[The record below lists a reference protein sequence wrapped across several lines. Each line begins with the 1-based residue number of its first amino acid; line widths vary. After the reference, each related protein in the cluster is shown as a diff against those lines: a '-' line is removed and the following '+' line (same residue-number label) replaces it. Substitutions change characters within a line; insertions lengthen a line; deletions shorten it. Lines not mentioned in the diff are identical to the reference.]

1 MNPSASTPPLALLF
15 PGQGSQQIGM
25 GVDLSEVSA
34 SAARTFAEAESVLGW
49 SVLSLC
55 AEGPMERLTATE
67 HLQPILLTVGV
78 AAYRV
83 WAERMGPDW
92 RPAATLGHS
101 LGEFSALVAAE
112 ALSFEQALTLVELRG
127 KAMAEAVPAGDGG
140 MAAVIG
146 LDAEQVEQICATEAQ
161 GEILCVANLNAPGQV
176 VVSGHLSA
184 LVRARSSFKQAGARG
199 VIPLKVSS
207 PFHCALMGPAAT
219 RLADALASIDLQAPR
234 CPVLSNVTGRPHG
247 GPVAM
252 RKALEAQVV
261 QTVFWTDCVS
271 WVLDQGVRHFVELGP
286 GRVLAGLLRRIDRSA
301 RCLALADPLGLD
313 RLDAFL
319 VEEAA

>member
-1 MNPSASTPPLALLF
+1 MTPPESTPPLALLF

-25 GVDLSEVSA
+25 GVGLSEVNA
-34 SAARTFAEAESVLGW
+34 SAAQTFAEAESVLGW

-55 AEGPMERLTATE
+55 GEGPMERLTATE
-67 HLQPILLTVGV
+67 HLQPTLLTVSV
-78 AAYRV
+78 AAYR
-83 WAERMGPDW
+83 ALLDRMGPDW
-92 RPAATLGHS
+92 LPAATLGHS
-101 LGEFSALVAAE
+101 LGEFSALVAAG
-112 ALSFEQALTLVELRG
+112 ALSFEQALKLVELRG
-127 KAMAEAVPAGDGG
+127 KAMAEAVPAGHGG

-146 LDAEQVEQICATEAQ
+146 LDAEQVEQVCATEAQ

-176 VVSGHLSA
+176 VVSGQLSA
-184 LVRARSSFKQAGARG
+184 LKRARQSFKQAGARG

-207 PFHCALMGPAAT
+207 PFHCALMGPAAR
-219 RLADALASIDLQAPR
+219 RLADALAAVDLQTPR

-247 GPVAM
+247 DQAAI

-261 QTVFWTDCVS
+261 HPVLWTDCVS
-271 WVLDQGVRHFVELGP
+271 WVLDQGVRNFVELGP
-286 GRVLAGLLRRIDRSA
+286 GKVLAGLLRRIERSA
-301 RCLALADPLGLD
+301 RCLELADSLGLE